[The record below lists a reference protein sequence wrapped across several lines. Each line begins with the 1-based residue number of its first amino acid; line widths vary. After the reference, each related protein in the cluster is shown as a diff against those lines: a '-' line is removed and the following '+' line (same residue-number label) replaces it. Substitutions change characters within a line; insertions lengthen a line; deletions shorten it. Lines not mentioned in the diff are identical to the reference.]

1 MTTAD
6 DLARGLARGLDR
18 RAWGD
23 AFARLSAADRQV
35 ALAPDDLERQATAA
49 FMLGND
55 ADSTAIWA
63 RAYHDRLDQ
72 GDVDRA
78 ARCAF
83 WSAFVLMLT
92 GETARAGGWLAR
104 AERLLDDGRR
114 DCVEQGYRLV
124 PGAFQNL
131 DQADNATAIATF
143 ARIAEIGERFGDADL
158 VALAGVGRG
167 QALIGLGETAA
178 GLASLDEGMVA
189 VTAGEVSPVVV
200 GFIYCFVIA
209 VCQQIFDLPRAREWT
224 AALSQWSAAQPDLV
238 PYRGQ
243 CLVHRAEIMQLHG
256 SWPDALEDVN
266 GQFVVPAGGQV
277 RVPTLRSLF
286 SCS

>member
-6 DLARGLARGLDR
+6 DLARGRDSFDR

-92 GETARAGGWLAR
+92 GETARAGGW
-104 AERLLDDGRR
+104 
-114 DCVEQGYRLV
+114 
-124 PGAFQNL
+124 
-131 DQADNATAIATF
+131 
-143 ARIAEIGERFGDADL
+143 
-158 VALAGVGRG
+158 
-167 QALIGLGETAA
+167 
-178 GLASLDEGMVA
+178 
-189 VTAGEVSPVVV
+189 
-200 GFIYCFVIA
+200 
-209 VCQQIFDLPRAREWT
+209 
-224 AALSQWSAAQPDLV
+224 
-238 PYRGQ
+238 
-243 CLVHRAEIMQLHG
+243 
-256 SWPDALEDVN
+256 
-266 GQFVVPAGGQV
+266 
-277 RVPTLRSLF
+277 
-286 SCS
+286 